1 MSLYLQLIE
10 AAYANPD
17 QAKYMNKEKIEPY
30 RGTGGVSNHYYRGT
44 GGVSNYYYRGTG
56 KVSNHYYRGAGGV
69 SNHYYRGTGGVS
81 KTIIR

>member
-1 MSLYLQLIE
+1 MSYLQLIE

-44 GGVSNYYYRGTG
+44 GGRDKRKSRLFWPNIAAPRQAKLG
-56 KVSNHYYRGAGGV
+56 KIAAKSR
-69 SNHYYRGTGGVS
+69 R
-81 KTIIR
+81 KFR